1 METDNEIRLRL
12 RFFKDI
18 EENID
23 VVRQKFIDYRK
34 VISTDFYIKIREN
47 YIQFTI
53 SGEKQQYWSPHL
65 SIVLEEMEGNEKNA
79 THIRGLF
86 GPAQTMWT
94 FFMFLH
100 FFIAGTFLLFAMFA
114 YSNYTL
120 KEPMMMDLVIMFV
133 MVIVWFLLYVIA
145 RQLREKGNDQMKD
158 LENEFEK
165 ILAS

>member
-1 METDNEIRLRL
+1 METDNKIRLRL

-120 KEPMMMDLVIMFV
+120 KEPIMMDLIIMFV
-133 MVIVWFLLYVIA
+133 MVFVWFLLYVIA

-165 ILAS
+165 IMAS

>member
-100 FFIAGTFLLFAMFA
+100 LFIAGTFLLFAMFA

-120 KEPMMMDLVIMFV
+120 KEPIMMDLIIMFV
-133 MVIVWFLLYVIA
+133 MVFVWFLLYVIA

>member
-1 METDNEIRLRL
+1 
-12 RFFKDI
+12 
-18 EENID
+18 
-23 VVRQKFIDYRK
+23 
-34 VISTDFYIKIREN
+34 
-47 YIQFTI
+47 
-53 SGEKQQYWSPHL
+53 
-65 SIVLEEMEGNEKNA
+65 MEGNEKNV

-86 GPAQTMWT
+86 GPAQTLWT

-100 FFIAGTFLLFAMFA
+100 FFVAGTFLLFGMFA

-120 KEPMMMDLVIMFV
+120 KEPMMMDLVIMFF

-145 RQLREKGNDQMKD
+145 RQLREKGNDQMND

>member
-120 KEPMMMDLVIMFV
+120 KEPIMMDLIIMFV
-133 MVIVWFLLYVIA
+133 MVFVWFLLYVIA

-158 LENEFEK
+158 MENEFEK

>member
-120 KEPMMMDLVIMFV
+120 KEPMMIDLVIMFV